1 MAIGDYEP
9 LGGSSASVPL
19 IREAIRSQTTPLR
32 NSREGV
38 TDALIGAK
46 DAVNSAI
53 GFNPSAGT
61 LPRGSTSIL
70 EFPLD
75 VASGDAALGNH
86 GHYIMFYIN
95 EQDKAQ
101 LSMSDRASGGSIADN
116 LGISTMTPSANYYIP
131 DIVDSRSLKEELVN
145 KKWNNLKSVSYTH
158 LTLPTNR
165 EV

>member
-9 LGGSSASVPL
+9 EGGSSASVPL
-19 IREAIRSQTTPLR
+19 IREALRRQITLLR

-86 GHYIMFYIN
+86 G
-95 EQDKAQ
+95 
-101 LSMSDRASGGSIADN
+101 
-116 LGISTMTPSANYYIP
+116 P
-131 DIVDSRSLKEELVN
+131 
-145 KKWNNLKSVSYTH
+145 
-158 LTLPTNR
+158 
-165 EV
+165 